1 MTSKLAIRSPRTRAG
16 RASAALLGLSAV
28 AGLGLLAWLFL
39 GRGVQPAQE
48 SDSTTPAPEDRPDL
62 TPTSQAASSSA
73 LRAADPLPAEGNSRS
88 ASSQATPEPAPPPWK
103 DFPVE
108 ITPAVRERLERFGET
123 EDDYR
128 RAQWA
133 IAQTDL
139 SRMSAVFAS
148 HGFVLEYGLKDAILA
163 ESMKRLKPYVD
174 EGIDSERGEM
184 IRRAIAKCMDELL
197 ENSGRHHR
205 SVDYDAERE
214 MSFRQIAE
222 GRELLVRRWEE
233 IEVDHKKIK
242 ETLYSEVENLLG
254 LRRSELNL
262 SFRITVR

>member
-133 IAQTDL
+133 IAETENL
-139 SRMSAVFAS
+139 RMRARIPAYAMI
-148 HGFVLEYGLKDAILA
+148 LDYGLKSDIIRTTIGRLNRYLGETPDSERYQSLQNVLESRFDEMAHNSLEAMNSVDPDFNDQGSYVEIARRRERFKSVWLDYQKAHEIIKENLVRDIEAILA
-163 ESMKRLKPYVD
+163 MPRSNWDYEYS
-174 EGIDSERGEM
+174 IS
-184 IRRAIAKCMDELL
+184 IR
-197 ENSGRHHR
+197 
-205 SVDYDAERE
+205 
-214 MSFRQIAE
+214 
-222 GRELLVRRWEE
+222 
-233 IEVDHKKIK
+233 
-242 ETLYSEVENLLG
+242 
-254 LRRSELNL
+254 
-262 SFRITVR
+262 